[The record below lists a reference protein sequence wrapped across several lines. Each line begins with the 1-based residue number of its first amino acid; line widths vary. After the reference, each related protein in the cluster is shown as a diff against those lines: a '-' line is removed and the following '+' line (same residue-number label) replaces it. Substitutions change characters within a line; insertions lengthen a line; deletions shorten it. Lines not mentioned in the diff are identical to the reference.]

1 MENNT
6 VWINANVNFDN
17 VAMAYLALFQVATFK
32 GWLELMYNAID
43 SPSEVSHDDC
53 CGTTVVTIFWVDV
66 VTTPL
71 HLCFIDADCHIIVI
85 DVVTKFVEDWN
96 QFKSNWVLIWICH
109 WFVTFSLC
117 FHQFCGEKK
126 YFIIISGK
134 LRSLE
139 NIHFQILDI
148 NIRHILHVT
157 FLIAWFRK
165 HTLFWEVKLEHV
177 LTSFIYY

>member
-1 MENNT
+1 MDSVGTVLSSLTMIKETYSRKKLGVAVYWFLIVSILQCADQETLITINPEITPDVEACFMENNT

-71 HLCFIDADCHIIVI
+71 HLCFIDADCHIIII
-85 DVVTKFVEDWN
+85 DVVTKFVED
-96 QFKSNWVLIWICH
+96 
-109 WFVTFSLC
+109 
-117 FHQFCGEKK
+117 
-126 YFIIISGK
+126 
-134 LRSLE
+134 
-139 NIHFQILDI
+139 
-148 NIRHILHVT
+148 
-157 FLIAWFRK
+157 
-165 HTLFWEVKLEHV
+165 
-177 LTSFIYY
+177 